1 MVAPTAAP
9 MAMGCR
15 KVLRVAR
22 TCCMSAS
29 QRQGAIIVGRGL
41 EGALG
46 GLGFAVRPE
55 ALVVFFYQYRQEGPR
70 CFLLPRTAVIE
81 MAIYVDPSNG
91 GGKQP
96 GRRAF
101 LRYRDENGQTQPF
114 FLPMVGPPFSY
125 TGRWNHLD
133 EMPKPPELKE
143 RYLYYQLER
152 WIETGEFVWPTSR
165 AIHM

>member
-1 MVAPTAAP
+1 MPLGVGVVWSVRRWEYAT
-9 MAMGCR
+9 R
-15 KVLRVAR
+15 
-22 TCCMSAS
+22 
-29 QRQGAIIVGRGL
+29 QRRLLAEHRWKEGL
-41 EGALG
+41 H
-46 GLGFAVRPE
+46 VRPE

-70 CFLLPRTAVIE
+70 CFVLPRTAVIE

-96 GRRAF
+96 GRRVF

-133 EMPKPPELKE
+133 EMPKPPELKK